1 MNERTITLASHLV
14 EELEWIAT
22 QQNCSL
28 NELMAE
34 VVETLREK
42 RQGISP
48 NGWAL
53 ALAETMEQAP
63 IAWEIEPN
71 LSSESLQNYQ
81 DYLNQRR
88 SPNHE

>member
-1 MNERTITLASHLV
+1 MNERTITLASDLV

-63 IAWEIEPN
+63 IDWKIEPN

-88 SPNHE
+88 S

>member
-1 MNERTITLASHLV
+1 MNERTITLASDLV

>member
-14 EELEWIAT
+14 EELEWVAT

-34 VVETLREK
+34 VVETLREQ
-42 RQGISP
+42 RMPTSP
-48 NGWAL
+48 NDWAL

-63 IAWEIEPN
+63 IDWKIEPN

-88 SPNHE
+88 S